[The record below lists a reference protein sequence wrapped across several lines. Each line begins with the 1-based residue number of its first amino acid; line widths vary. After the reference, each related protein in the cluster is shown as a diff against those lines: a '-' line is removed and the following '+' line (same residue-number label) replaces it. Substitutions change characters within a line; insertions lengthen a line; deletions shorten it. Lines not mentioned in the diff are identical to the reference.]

1 MITSFSRLTV
11 PAPGFLPDVGRAL
24 EGKETSL
31 VEAEAIPLRLTGT
44 GAWLGRLMASC
55 PPLTGTLE
63 MAREAE
69 CWPGAA
75 GLKVSPSLTDW
86 PGFRSPEDW
95 AMEKKEGSMTALHC
109 TRLGLVLERMSE
121 ELADKPGWVA
131 GKETALLLTEIW
143 DRED

>member
-11 PAPGFLPDVGRAL
+11 PVPGFLPDVGRAL
-24 EGKETSL
+24 DGKETSL
-31 VEAEAIPLRLTGT
+31 VEAEAIPLRLT
-44 GAWLGRLMASC
+44 AWMGRLMASC

-63 MAREAE
+63 IAREAE

-75 GLKVSPSLTDW
+75 GLKVSSSLTDW

-109 TRLGLVLERMSE
+109 TRLGLVLERLSV
-121 ELADKPGWVA
+121 ELAAKPG
-131 GKETALLLTEIW
+131 
-143 DRED
+143 